1 VTVEAP
7 STPAPVPVPDPPGAS
22 GSSSSLRP
30 RAARGAVRPEIQA
43 LRAAA
48 VLLVLAYH
56 VAPKGLPGGYVGVDV
71 FFVIS
76 GFLITAH
83 IVKPL
88 LRGTFTVGG
97 FYARRAVRLLP
108 ASMLV
113 LAFTLVSTWVFV
125 PRSLWPQFGRQIAA
139 SALYVEN
146 WLLAGNATDY
156 SAPAADVSPVQH
168 FWSLSAEEQ
177 FYLAWPALLILGSL
191 VATRWHRW
199 RRAYLAVLVPLAL
212 ASLTWSVVA
221 TAGEPASAYFVT
233 TTRAWEFAA
242 GGILWL
248 VAHRAATLPDAAR
261 AGASWVGIGLI
272 GVAAFAFS
280 SRTPFPGWAAAV
292 PVLGAVLVIAAG
304 LPRARWSPSGLMS
317 WTPVQAVGDMSYS
330 LYLWHWPLIVLLPYV
345 VGAQLGLQGRV
356 VAVLVAVP
364 LAYLTRRFVE
374 IPVLDRYR
382 PTGGSF
388 WRRKSTVGI
397 AVAAGM
403 ALVAVP
409 AFAMNTT
416 VRQQQA
422 AAWDALRTVVASPPE
437 CFGAAAVDAA
447 GCATDATGQV
457 YPAPLIGDQDDFGR
471 VHPGCQ
477 VGGDTVTATPCTFGD
492 PDGTVKVA
500 LVGDSHAAQW
510 QPALAAVAEQRGWQL
525 TTYLRSGCPVTAT
538 PPQDRS
544 AACRAW
550 EKDVVDT
557 VEDADFDYV
566 FTSALSATPYGG
578 DGGVGGFVDAWGRMA
593 RSGAQVVALRDN
605 PDPTKAGVES
615 TPACVEDRSA
625 AACATDQDVS
635 LLPDPQV
642 AAVEQTPGAALVD
655 LTGYFCQAGTC
666 PAVIGDVL
674 VYHQDQHVTMTYMRT
689 LAPMLSAAIDE
700 AVETS

>member
-1 VTVEAP
+1 M
-7 STPAPVPVPDPPGAS
+7 PDPPG
-22 GSSSSLRP
+22 SSSALRT
-30 RAARGAVRPEIQA
+30 RAARGAVKPEIQA
-43 LRAAA
+43 LRAVA

-88 LRGTFTVGG
+88 RRGTLTVGG

-113 LAFTLVSTWVFV
+113 LLVTLVSTWLFV

-146 WLLAGNATDY
+146 WVLAGNATDY

-177 FYLAWPALLILGSL
+177 FYLAWPALLIVGSI
-191 VATRWHRW
+191 VAARWRRW
-199 RRAYLAVLVPLAL
+199 RRAYLAVLAPLAL
-212 ASLTWSVVA
+212 ASLTWSVLA
-221 TAGEPASAYFVT
+221 TAGEPASAYFIT

-248 VAHRAATLPDAAR
+248 VVHRAATLPDPVRAAGSW
-261 AGASWVGIGLI
+261 AGAGLI
-272 GVAAFAFS
+272 AAAAFAFS

-292 PVLGAVLVIAAG
+292 PVLGAVLVLAAG
-304 LPRARWSPSGLMS
+304 LPRARWSPSGLMG
-317 WTPVQAVGDMSYS
+317 WKPVQAVGDMSYS
-330 LYLWHWPLIVLLPYV
+330 LYLWHWPLIVLLPFV
-345 VGAQLGLQGRV
+345 AGAQLGLEGRV

-374 IPVLDRYR
+374 IPVLDAYR
-382 PTGGSF
+382 PTGGAF
-388 WRRKSTVGI
+388 WRRKSTVGL
-397 AVAAGM
+397 AVATGM
-403 ALVAVP
+403 VLVAVP
-409 AFAMNTT
+409 AFTMNTT
-416 VRQQQA
+416 VRHQQTV
-422 AAWDALRTVVASPPE
+422 AWDTLERVVASPPA
-437 CFGAAAVDAA
+437 CFGAAAVDDPACAA
-447 GCATDATGQV
+447 SADDDPTDAV
-457 YPAPLIGDQDDFGR
+457 YPAPLIGDQDDFGV
-471 VHPGCQ
+471 VHRGCQ
-477 VGGDTVTATPCTFGD
+477 VGGDTVIATPCTFGD

-510 QPALAAVAEQRGWQL
+510 EPALAAVAEQRGWQL

-550 EKDVVDT
+550 EKDVIDT
-557 VEDADFDYV
+557 VEHGDFDYV
-566 FTSALSATPYGG
+566 FTSALSATHYGG
-578 DGGVGGFVDAWGRMA
+578 DGGVEGFVDAWTRMGG
-593 RSGAQVVALRDN
+593 SGARVVALRDN
-605 PDPTKAGVES
+605 PDPTQAGVQS

-625 AACATDQDVS
+625 EACGTSQDVS

-642 AAVEQTPGAALVD
+642 SAVEETPGAALVD
-655 LTGYFCQAGTC
+655 LTGYFCQDGTC

-674 VYHQDQHVTMTYMRT
+674 VYHQDQHVTMTYMTT
-689 LAPMLSAAIDE
+689 LAPMLSEAIDE
-700 AVETS
+700 AVGPVPGS

>member
-1 VTVEAP
+1 M
-7 STPAPVPVPDPPGAS
+7 PDPPGSSGAS
-22 GSSSSLRP
+22 GASSSALRT
-30 RAARGAVRPEIQA
+30 RAARGAVKPEIQA
-43 LRAAA
+43 LRAVA

-88 LRGTFTVGG
+88 RRGTFTVGG

-108 ASMLV
+108 ASLLV
-113 LAFTLVSTWVFV
+113 LAVTLAGTWLFV

-177 FYLAWPALLILGSL
+177 FYLAWPALLVVGSL
-191 VATRWHRW
+191 VAARWHRW

-221 TAGEPASAYFVT
+221 TAGEPASAYFIT

-248 VAHRAATLPDAAR
+248 VVHRAATLPDPAR
-261 AGASWVGIGLI
+261 AAASWAGAGLI
-272 GVAAFAFS
+272 ALSAFAFS

-292 PVLGAVLVIAAG
+292 PVLGAVLVLAAG
-304 LPRARWSPSGLMS
+304 LPRARWSPSGLMG
-317 WTPVQAVGDMSYS
+317 WAPVQAVGDMSYS

-374 IPVLDRYR
+374 IPVLDAYR
-382 PTGGSF
+382 PTSGAF
-388 WRRKSTVGI
+388 WRRKSTVGL

-403 ALVAVP
+403 VLVAVP

-416 VRQQQA
+416 VRHEQV
-422 AAWDALRTVVASPPE
+422 AAWDALDSVVASPPE
-437 CFGAAAVDAA
+437 CFGAAAVDDTA
-447 GCATDATGQV
+447 CTDGPADAV
-457 YPAPLIGDQDDFGR
+457 FPAPLIGDQDDFGR
-471 VHPGCQ
+471 IHAGCQ
-477 VGGDTVTATPCTFGD
+477 VGGDTVTATPCTFGA
-492 PDGTVKVA
+492 PDGTVKIA

-525 TTYLRSGCPVTAT
+525 TTYLRSGCPVTAA

-550 EKDVVDT
+550 EKDVIDT
-557 VEDADFDYV
+557 VADADFDYV
-566 FTSALSATPYGG
+566 FTSALSATRYGGG
-578 DGGVGGFVDAWGRMA
+578 DGGVAGFVDAWTRMA
-593 RSGAQVVALRDN
+593 GSGARVVALRDN
-605 PDPTKAGVES
+605 PDPTQAGVES

-625 AACATDQDVS
+625 AACGTPQDVS

-642 AAVEQTPGAALVD
+642 TAVERTPGAALVD
-655 LTGYFCQAGTC
+655 LTGYFCQDGTC

-674 VYHQDQHVTMTYMRT
+674 VYHQDQHVTMTYMKT

-700 AVETS
+700 AVGPVSAS